1 MITSKDNKLIK
12 YLIAIKDK
20 KQSRL
25 DSVCLIETYKMVR
38 QMIDNGRVIH
48 IICVEEKRDLFQ
60 NLGIPL
66 DTISGGIANF
76 ISDASTSDG
85 VFAICK
91 IETPNTINYSRC
103 LILDN
108 LQDPSNLGS
117 IVRSA
122 RAFGF
127 DTIFA
132 INSVY
137 PFSFKCIRS
146 SMGYIFDINLIEI
159 TYEKLKETKFE
170 KDIKFVC
177 ADMFGESIEKF
188 DKRPQNLGVI
198 IGSEGKGVS
207 DILKDMADYTVSIP
221 MQNQVESLNASVSA
235 SIFMFNLKK

>member
-1 MITSKDNKLIK
+1 MITSKDNKFIK
-12 YLIAIKDK
+12 YLIAIKGK

-25 DSVCLIETYKMVR
+25 DSVCLIETYKIVK
-38 QMIDNGRVIH
+38 QMIDSDRVTH
-48 IICVEEKRDLFQ
+48 IFCVEEKRNLFE
-60 NLGIPL
+60 NCNIML
-66 DTISGGIANF
+66 DTISSSIAKF
-76 ISDASTSDG
+76 ISDASTTDG

-91 IETPNTINYSRC
+91 IETTKAIDYSRC

-137 PFSFKCIRS
+137 PYSFKCIRS
-146 SMGYIFDINLIEI
+146 SMGYIFDISLIEI
-159 TYEKLKETKFE
+159 TYEKLKETKLE

-177 ADMFGESIEKF
+177 ADMFGESIETF
-188 DKRPQNLGVI
+188 DTRPQNLGII
-198 IGSEGKGVS
+198 IGSEGRGVS
-207 DILKDMADYTVSIP
+207 EILRDMSDYTVSIP
-221 MQNQVESLNASVSA
+221 MQNQVESLNVSVSA